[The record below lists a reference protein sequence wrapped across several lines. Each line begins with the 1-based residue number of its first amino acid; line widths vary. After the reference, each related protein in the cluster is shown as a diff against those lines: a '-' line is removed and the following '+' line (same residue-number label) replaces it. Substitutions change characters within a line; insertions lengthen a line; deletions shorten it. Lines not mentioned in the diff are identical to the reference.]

1 MIDFRTDEAGG
12 VISVSSGGPIDTVA
26 AEALLL
32 LGLLYYRLSQQSQ
45 EAADLFA
52 KLIQDQVND
61 AKDGIFS
68 PSMLD
73 LARSAESE
81 VSHDDD
87 V

>member
-1 MIDFRTDEAGG
+1 MIDFRTDGGGRVVRLSTAGPLD
-12 VISVSSGGPIDTVA
+12 VVT
-26 AEALLL
+26 AEALSL